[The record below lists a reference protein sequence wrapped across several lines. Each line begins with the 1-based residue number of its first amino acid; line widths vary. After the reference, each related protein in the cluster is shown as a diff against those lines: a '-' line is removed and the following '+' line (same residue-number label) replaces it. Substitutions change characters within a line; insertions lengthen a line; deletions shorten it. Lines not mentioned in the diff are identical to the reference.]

1 MIILQML
8 ASIFQQLGG
17 QGHVPGF
24 MAGDGGNASGVLAEC
39 LHTSSSFCGVHFTLP
54 RHIVWSASFC
64 GVHLTLSRHIVSP
77 TSVSH
82 VNVEGDRQQRQGQ
95 EAQFITQQVNL
106 FVVVTK

>member
-39 LHTSSSFCGVHFTLP
+39 MHSF
-54 RHIVWSASFC
+54 ASFC
-64 GVHLTLSRHIVSP
+64 CLALSCHIVSP

-106 FVVVTK
+106 FVGVTTSWVLCYCISCSTASTHS